1 MALIKNLSEH
11 GMQASSI
18 HTNQPADSR
27 LVVVQSVNEGH
38 VRTIGARYCFGRWIG
53 DGEGRDVTDDLSAD
67 AIWFES
73 PLFLPSSAPQP
84 LPAISLRR
92 PG

>member
-1 MALIKNLSEH
+1 MALISNLAKH
-11 GMQASSI
+11 GMGASSVRA
-18 HTNQPADSR
+18 NQPADSR
-27 LVVVQSVNEGH
+27 LVVVQSVHDGQ

-53 DGEGRDVTDDLSAD
+53 EGQGRDVTDDLSAE